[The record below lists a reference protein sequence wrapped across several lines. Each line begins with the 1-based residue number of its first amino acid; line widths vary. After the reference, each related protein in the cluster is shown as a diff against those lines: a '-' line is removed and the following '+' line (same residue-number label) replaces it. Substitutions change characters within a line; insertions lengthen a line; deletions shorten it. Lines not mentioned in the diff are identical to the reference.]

1 MRPSRLSK
9 CFAVFSH
16 EPQNSTDQK
25 VRSTHSSPPQEFS
38 TTPMQYAECLADLDF
53 GCGATTLSDHALRV
67 TISTVRAHATPFFP
81 ALVPVATVSHAVPQV
96 KLPTATLDHSLHTT
110 RTVPGGTVHTPQ
122 TTGRFQPP
130 LCYVVHGLGGCM
142 CACEQLLHLQLW

>member
-110 RTVPGGTVHTPQ
+110 RTVPGGTVHTPNH
-122 TTGRFQPP
+122 GAISASVV
-130 LCYVVHGLGGCM
+130 LCRAWPRWMHVCVRATPSP
-142 CACEQLLHLQLW
+142 ACN